1 MNHPILIFIL
11 QFVFLLCQYKQFC
24 FSETDK
30 TPKRQN
36 VQNQNAQKTKCQKDE
51 TSKRQNAQK
60 TKCPKIQKKFLENV
74 CNATWSPNLLR
85 ELQLEKCVE
94 GGGGEGNSCKNN
106 SFYCENKSGY
116 CCPKKEFVC
125 QSPADSGHENFQK
138 QFLHNGRF
146 AFDLQLNDCI
156 KFSYFGEGGNFN
168 NFLKYL
174 DCKKFCKGE

>member
-1 MNHPILIFIL
+1 MS
-11 QFVFLLCQYKQFC
+11 K
-24 FSETDK
+24 S
-30 TPKRQN
+30 QN
-36 VQNQNAQKTKCQKDE
+36 VQKTKRQIIKYPL
-51 TSKRQNAQK
+51 TKRPFFN
-60 TKCPKIQKKFLENV
+60 CPKIQKKFLENL

-85 ELQLEKCVE
+85 EFQLEKCVGE
-94 GGGGEGNSCKNN
+94 GKWEGNSCKND
-106 SFYCENKSGY
+106 SFYCENTSGY